1 MKQSNSPRWPREW
14 TAQVGRAVVRCRK
27 QQGVSAARLSELCAE
42 AGFPIPRNTITNL
55 ENGRKEALPVHEVV
69 VLAEALKV
77 SPADLLF
84 PAGTDETVL
93 TARGEQDIVTTALW
107 FSGAGYVADSE
118 LSLYVDHSVRVT
130 RIQTLFLDETRPGWQ
145 DRLSTEVGA
154 LAVQRELM
162 AERRLR
168 LPELPQRVSD
178 LLTDASMRVRARMG
192 LADG

>member
-1 MKQSNSPRWPREW
+1 MKQLNSPRWPREW

-55 ENGRKEALPVHEVV
+55 ENGRKESLPVHEVV

-93 TARGEQDIVTTALW
+93 TARGEQDIITTALW
-107 FSGAGYVADSE
+107 FSGVEYVADSE
-118 LSLYVDHSVRVT
+118 LSLYVDHSVRVN

-145 DRLSTEVGA
+145 DRLSAEVDA
-154 LAVQRELM
+154 LAVRRELM

>member
-1 MKQSNSPRWPREW
+1 MKQLNSPRWPREW

-55 ENGRKEALPVHEVV
+55 ENGRKESLPVHEVV

-107 FSGAGYVADSE
+107 FSGVEYVADSE
-118 LSLYVDHSVRVT
+118 LSLYVDHSVRVN

-145 DRLSTEVGA
+145 DRLSAEVDA
-154 LAVQRELM
+154 LAVRRELM